1 MRLGEILASMGLEPD
16 EVIANRQGPEAKRA
30 FANYLRANQTSSE
43 RMMARVL
50 YYLDC
55 DVEPQVPVLGWIVD
69 FLDAEHRVVIEVDGT
84 SHSGKADADAFR
96 DEKMRAAGFRVI
108 RIEAW
113 EVPHMLQQVA
123 AWRAAA

>member
-1 MRLGEILASMGLEPD
+1 MRLGDILATLGYESEEHVG
-16 EVIANRQGPEAKRA
+16 RWQGPESKRA
-30 FANYLRANQTSSE
+30 FADFLRANQTASE

-50 YYLDC
+50 YYLGC

-69 FLDAEHRVVIEVDGT
+69 FLDADQRVVIEVDGD
-84 SHSGKADADAFR
+84 SHAGKADADAYR
-96 DEKMRAAGFRVI
+96 DEKMRDAGFRVI

-113 EVPHMLQQVA
+113 EVAHMLQQVA